1 MKKLLFYLCAMAIVL
16 LGACKKDGLATYNDE
31 ASKNSIYFPD
41 AKSTN
46 NQVFVSF
53 GYAKSNVKDSIVRIL
68 VRPIGGAMD
77 HDRPYNLSIADS
89 STMKVGVDYELVNPP
104 VVKAGKVADTLK
116 IKLLR
121 TNTLRSTPLY
131 LYLDLKPNDNFT
143 NDYLSY
149 NTTTNGITTTK
160 YYTRMVIK
168 ADDIAGAPPFW
179 LSGSSYYSYTIGYLG
194 AFSTL
199 KFQLLV
205 TTYNLNVEELVQPSW
220 FLANGNY
227 RRMSGWADGLK
238 AYLNRM
244 AAAGTPIYEAD
255 GITPMAMGPN
265 AK

>member
-1 MKKLLFYLCAMAIVL
+1 MATVL
-16 LGACKKDGLATYNDE
+16 LGACKKDGLTTYNDK

-53 GYAKSNVKDSIVRIL
+53 GYAKSNVKDSIVKIL
-68 VRPIGGAMD
+68 VRPIGAAMD
-77 HDRPYNLSIADS
+77 YDRPYNLSIADS
-89 STMKVGVDYELVNPP
+89 STMKAGTDYEMMSPRII
-104 VVKAGKVADTLK
+104 KAGRVADTLK

-121 TNTLRSTPLY
+121 TTTLRSGPLF
-131 LYLDLKPNDNFT
+131 LYMDLKPNDNFT

-149 NTTTNGITTTK
+149 NTTTNGVTK
-160 YYTRMVIK
+160 TRYYTRMTIM

-179 LSGSSYYSYTIGYLG
+179 LSGSSYYSFTVGYLG
-194 AFSTL
+194 TFSTL

-205 TTYNLNVEELVQPSW
+205 TMYNLNVEELVQPNW
-220 FLANGNY
+220 FLNNGNY
-227 RRMSGWADGLK
+227 RRISGWADGLK

-244 AAAGTPIYEAD
+244 AASGTPIYEAD
-255 GITPMAMGPN
+255 GVTPMAMGPN